1 MKWVKSFWDGRLR
14 QMAFEFLFLK
24 IKCSHPA
31 GEISATK
38 TNVAVQLSMN
48 GDARFYRLIRIR

>member
-1 MKWVKSFWDGRLR
+1 MSVGIYQLQQRDNLISGNWS
-14 QMAFEFLFLK
+14 
-24 IKCSHPA
+24 PA
-31 GEISATK
+31 TGEISATK